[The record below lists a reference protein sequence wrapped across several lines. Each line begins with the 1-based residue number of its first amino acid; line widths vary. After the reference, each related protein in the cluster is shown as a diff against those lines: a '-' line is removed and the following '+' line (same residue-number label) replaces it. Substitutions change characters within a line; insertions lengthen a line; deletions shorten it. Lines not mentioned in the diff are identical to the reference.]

1 MPAGKI
7 KRRKKNGKKKEKK
20 KGKWKEKKKEKKK
33 GKEKEKKSTGS
44 LSPTVNLEL
53 GPDNPSPQKSY
64 TVICSDVSC
73 GMHRAESCAE
83 CPGKDG
89 TETSCNG
96 QCEWINN
103 ACVQSIN
110 YMTRLDKI
118 YNNTIFHFLRAHPP
132 KTYHGRRCGSGA
144 SQLLSASLQLSGRK
158 VEQVARRFG
167 AEGDKAQL
175 QAGQD

>member
-20 KGKWKEKKKEKKK
+20 KGKKK

-73 GMHRAESCAE
+73 GQHYAESCAE
-83 CPGKDG
+83 CPGKDRLHYRP
-89 TETSCNG
+89 CNG

-103 ACVQSIN
+103 TCVQS
-110 YMTRLDKI
+110 TRTPEDLYKSALEKI
-118 YNNTIFHFLRAHPP
+118 KRKKNKKKSTGSLSSTVNLELCPDNPSPQKSYIYCHLFRRKLRA
-132 KTYHGRRCGSGA
+132 TLRRELRRVSRKRWMGE
-144 SQLLSASLQLSGRK
+144 LLQ
-158 VEQVARRFG
+158 
-167 AEGDKAQL
+167 
-175 QAGQD
+175 

>member
-64 TVICSDVSC
+64 ILLF
-73 GMHRAESCAE
+73 
-83 CPGKDG
+83 
-89 TETSCNG
+89 
-96 QCEWINN
+96 
-103 ACVQSIN
+103 VQ
-110 YMTRLDKI
+110 T
-118 YNNTIFHFLRAHPP
+118 
-132 KTYHGRRCGSGA
+132 
-144 SQLLSASLQLSGRK
+144 
-158 VEQVARRFG
+158 
-167 AEGDKAQL
+167 
-175 QAGQD
+175 

>member
-1 MPAGKI
+1 M

-33 GKEKEKKSTGS
+33 GKKKEKKSTGS

-73 GMHRAESCAE
+73 GQHYAESCAE

-89 TETSCNG
+89 WESFCND

-103 ACVQSIN
+103 TCVQS
-110 YMTRLDKI
+110 TRTYYRK
-118 YNNTIFHFLRAHPP
+118 YKCNTI
-132 KTYHGRRCGSGA
+132 
-144 SQLLSASLQLSGRK
+144 
-158 VEQVARRFG
+158 
-167 AEGDKAQL
+167 
-175 QAGQD
+175 